1 MAFSAAVKI
10 SDANDFLAPAQ
21 ACVVGISG
29 DKKASLALGT
39 AAIVGDFA
47 AGSVAIHGKESD
59 FSQVRNL
66 RWPYFRVVYSG
77 RLYLMY
83 WKGRPTCGP
92 AVNVKADLPVII
104 LGMHPGVCDR
114 RQHCGEG
121 DAE

>member
-66 RWPYFRVVYSG
+66 RWPYFRVLLWAFVFG
-77 RLYLMY
+77 VLE
-83 WKGRPTCGP
+83 GPTDVWAC
-92 AVNVKADLPVII
+92 
-104 LGMHPGVCDR
+104 C
-114 RQHCGEG
+114 
-121 DAE
+121 

>member
-66 RWPYFRVVYSG
+66 RWPYFRVVFI
-77 RLYLMY
+77 M
-83 WKGRPTCGP
+83 
-92 AVNVKADLPVII
+92 
-104 LGMHPGVCDR
+104 GVCIWCIGRADR
-114 RQHCGEG
+114 RVGLLLM
-121 DAE
+121 